1 MVVVAVGKFSVF
13 IFLFF
18 SQEGG
23 GEGGRCRG
31 MFGGDA
37 GSGGSGGS
45 GVRGE
50 RWW

>member
-23 GEGGRCRG
+23 GGRGVGAEGCLVA
-31 MFGGDA
+31 MQ
-37 GSGGSGGS
+37 
-45 GVRGE
+45 GVVVVVAAA
-50 RWW
+50 